1 MVRESQDRTAI
12 VTGGARGIGAGISRR
27 LAADG
32 FAVAVLDLDEAGA
45 EATAKSIVADGGRA
59 VGIAVDVAAAES
71 VSAAIDRVVAE
82 LGEPTVL
89 VNNAGITRDNML
101 FKLTEDDWDTVMAV
115 NLRGPFL
122 MTRAAQ
128 KYMTAA
134 KWGRIVN
141 ISSISALGNRG
152 QANYAASKAG
162 LLGLTRSVAK
172 EVAGRGITVNAVAP
186 GYIPSK
192 LTDVMSEEAK
202 QATLGQIPVGR
213 LGTPEEVA
221 AAVRFLA
228 GEEAGYIT
236 GQVLAVD
243 GGMTMGA

>member
-1 MVRESQDRTAI
+1 MVRESQDRVAI

-32 FAVAVLDLDEAGA
+32 FAVAVLDLEEAGA

-59 VGIAVDVAAAES
+59 VGIAVDVADAES
-71 VSAAIDRVVAE
+71 VSAAVDRVVAE

-101 FKLTEDDWDTVMAV
+101 YKLTEDDWNTVMAV

-162 LLGLTRSVAK
+162 IQGFTK
-172 EVAGRGITVNAVAP
+172 
-186 GYIPSK
+186 
-192 LTDVMSEEAK
+192 
-202 QATLGQIPVGR
+202 TLAI
-213 LGTPEEVA
+213 E
-221 AAVRFLA
+221 LA
-228 GEEAGYIT
+228 SSA
-236 GQVLAVD
+236 
-243 GGMTMGA
+243 